1 MNKNTIIIAGGA
13 AVIVIGALLWW
24 LLSRSSSDAVNV
36 EKFNL
41 LKDETVPM
49 RLKVVVRSDGSAQV
63 AVKFFDVD
71 GKAVGRLELP
81 YSGGGI
87 TLRIL
92 DVDVNGRHLYFPEE
106 MVQCASPDTLTQ
118 QLQQYYVMDGFPMI
132 YSSQVADA
140 GLQDEILRL
149 YSRILD
155 GDSGTFFTATPIES
169 TLNDPMERVNY
180 SFSVKADGGVRLG
193 T

>member
-1 MNKNTIIIAGGA
+1 MNKNTIILAGGA

-71 GKAVGRLELP
+71 GKAVGRCELP

-118 QLQQYYVMDGFPMI
+118 QLRQYYVKDRFPMI

-149 YSRILD
+149 YSRILE
-155 GDSGTFFTATPIES
+155 GDSGAFFTATPIES
-169 TLNDPMERVNY
+169 TLTDPMERVNY

-193 T
+193 N

>member
-1 MNKNTIIIAGGA
+1 
-13 AVIVIGALLWW
+13 
-24 LLSRSSSDAVNV
+24 
-36 EKFNL
+36 
-41 LKDETVPM
+41 
-49 RLKVVVRSDGSAQV
+49 
-63 AVKFFDVD
+63 
-71 GKAVGRLELP
+71 
-81 YSGGGI
+81 
-87 TLRIL
+87 
-92 DVDVNGRHLYFPEE
+92 
-106 MVQCASPDTLTQ
+106 
-118 QLQQYYVMDGFPMI
+118 MI

-193 T
+193 N